1 MIYNEFDYDNYNSK
15 IVLKVNQKIKKM
27 HITQKELSLSTGIS
41 QSTLSKLL
49 ANKSKFTVEQLLK
62 ISIALQTDIS
72 EFASFENGTRNSVE
86 NMYSSLV
93 ENDNLV
99 CDTKRTAYKGYLN
112 NEYSIYFYPTIS
124 SEDKLIH
131 GKLRIYDTDENR
143 CKINFKLYTGK
154 IDIAG
159 EKITKNYTGD
169 MIISIPLSSCY
180 CILIN
185 QSIGEMCFLIFHH
198 MFLFNHDMMCRVG
211 AALTTSSG
219 ENRRPTLH
227 RMIIS
232 KYDFDMQDDSPDL
245 HFLKGQLKLNDS
257 KIIIS
262 KTALEDLKRYA
273 LKNNLEEF
281 QTFFSSFETLSLPD
295 EYYVIDENKLLDST
309 ISISTKVQCIS
320 LLREKSIS
328 NKYNKISTKSDEYL
342 FKYLEYKNP
351 EQN

>member
-1 MIYNEFDYDNYNSK
+1 MLKNDFDFDNYNSK
-15 IVLKVNQKIKKM
+15 IVLKVNQKIKFL
-27 HITQKELSLSTGIS
+27 HITQKELAQYTGIN

-49 ANKSKFTVEQLLK
+49 ANKSKFTVEQLLR
-62 ISIALQTDIS
+62 ISIALETDIS
-72 EFASFENGTRNSVE
+72 EFIAFENNSKNSVS
-86 NMYSSLV
+86 NIYSSLI

-99 CDTKRTAYKGYLN
+99 CDTKRSAYKGYLN
-112 NEYSIYFYPTIS
+112 NEYSIYFYSTVS
-124 SEDKLIH
+124 SENKLIH
-131 GKLRIYDTDENR
+131 GKLYLNDTDESR
-143 CKINFKLYTGK
+143 CKINLKLYTGK

-180 CILIN
+180 CVLIN

-198 MFLFNHDMMCRVG
+198 MFLFNHEMICRVG

-232 KYDFDMQDDSPDL
+232 KYEFDLQDDSPDL

-257 KIIIS
+257 QIMIS
-262 KTALEDLKRYA
+262 KASLEELKRYA

-281 QTFFSSFETLSLPD
+281 QDFFSSFETLSTSE
-295 EYYVIDENKLLDST
+295 EYYIIDENKLLDST
-309 ISISTKVQCIS
+309 ISISTKIQCIS

-328 NKYNKISTKSDEYL
+328 NRYNKISTKSDEYL

>member
-1 MIYNEFDYDNYNSK
+1 MENNTSIYDNYK
-15 IVLKVNQKIKKM
+15 VVLKVNQKIKSQ
-27 HITQKELSLSTGIS
+27 HITQKQLSQSTGIS

-49 ANKSKFTVEQLLK
+49 ANKSKFTVEQLIKICVALK
-62 ISIALQTDIS
+62 TDIS
-72 EFASFENGTRNSVE
+72 EFISFQDGNISSISNI
-86 NMYSSLV
+86 YSSII

-99 CDTKRTAYKGYLN
+99 CDTKRPAYKGYLDN
-112 NEYSIYFYPTIS
+112 VYSIYFYSTIS
-124 SEDKLIH
+124 SETKLIH
-131 GKLRIYDTDENR
+131 GQLSLNNTDENR
-143 CKINFKLYTGK
+143 CKINLKLYTGK
-154 IDIAG
+154 IDISG

-180 CILIN
+180 CILVN

-232 KYDFDMQDDSPDL
+232 KYDFDLQDNSPDL

-257 KIIIS
+257 QIIIPKS
-262 KTALEDLKRYA
+262 SFEEVKKYIFQ
-273 LKNNLEEF
+273 NNLKEF
-281 QTFFSSFETLSLPD
+281 QTFFSSFERLSSTE
-295 EYYVIDENKLLDST
+295 EYYIIDENKLLDSNF
-309 ISISTKVQCIS
+309 SVSTKIQCIS

-328 NKYNKISTKSDEYL
+328 NKYNKISSKADEYL

-351 EQN
+351 EQD

>member
-1 MIYNEFDYDNYNSK
+1 MINNNYDNYNSK
-15 IVLKVNQKIKKM
+15 IVLKVNQKIKNL

-49 ANKSKFTVEQLLK
+49 ANKSKLTVEQLSK
-62 ISIALQTDIS
+62 ISIALQTNIS
-72 EFASFENGTRNSVE
+72 EFISFENDSKNSVR
-86 NMYSSLV
+86 NMYSSLI

-99 CDTKRTAYKGYLN
+99 CDTKRSAYKGYLN
-112 NEYSIYFYPTIS
+112 NEYSIYFYSTIS
-124 SEDKLIH
+124 SETKLIH

-143 CKINFKLYTGK
+143 CKINLKIYTGK

-180 CILIN
+180 CILTN

-232 KYDFDMQDDSPDL
+232 KYEFDLQDDNPDL

-257 KIIIS
+257 QIIIPKS
-262 KTALEDLKRYA
+262 SFEEVKKYIFQND
-273 LKNNLEEF
+273 LEEF
-281 QTFFSSFETLSLPD
+281 QAFFSSFEKLSSAE
-295 EYYVIDENKLLDST
+295 EYYIVDENMLLDS
-309 ISISTKVQCIS
+309 SISVSTKIQCIS

-351 EQN
+351 GQN

>member
-1 MIYNEFDYDNYNSK
+1 MENTNYYSDDFNSK
-15 IVLKVNQKIKKM
+15 IIYKINQKVKDK
-27 HITQKELSLSTGIS
+27 HITQKQLASFTGIN
-41 QSTLSKLL
+41 QSTISKLL
-49 ANKSKFTVEQLLK
+49 ANKSKLTVEQLVK
-62 ISIALQTDIS
+62 ISIALKTDIS
-72 EFASFENGTRNSVE
+72 ELVTLESKNLNSMD
-86 NMYSSLV
+86 NIYSSID

-99 CDTKRTAYKGYLN
+99 CNTKRSAYKGYLN
-112 NEYSIYFYPTIS
+112 NEYSIYFYSTVS
-124 SEDKLIH
+124 SENKLIH
-131 GKLRIYDTDENR
+131 GKLCLNDTDENR
-143 CKINFKLYTGK
+143 CRISLKLYTGK
-154 IDIAG
+154 IDISG

-180 CILIN
+180 CILVN

-198 MFLFNHDMMCRVG
+198 MFLFNHEMMCRVG
-211 AALTTSSG
+211 ACLTTSSG

-232 KYDFDMQDDSPDL
+232 KYEFDLQDDNPDL

-257 KIIIS
+257 KIMIS
-262 KTALEDLKRYA
+262 KASLEELKRYA

-281 QTFFSSFETLSLPD
+281 QDFFSSFETLSTSE
-295 EYYVIDENKLLDST
+295 EYYIIDENKLLDST
-309 ISISTKVQCIS
+309 ISISTKIQCIS

-328 NKYNKISTKSDEYL
+328 NRYNKISTKSDEYL